1 MSRTDDL
8 TAILMLLGLGYLV
21 YKGPKVLEG
30 LGETVTEFRTSTRPA
45 AMYSPIWIPPE
56 TWTPIPGPAAQLR
69 QAFKIGPRFINN
81 GKRGELS
88 GISSRGWLTS
98 RDITASER
106 LAFEAEKAGVTDF

>member
-1 MSRTDDL
+1 MSRTDEL
-8 TAILMLLGLGYLV
+8 TAILILLGLGYLV
-21 YKGPKVLEG
+21 YKSSKVFEE
-30 LGETVTEFRTSTRPA
+30 LGETVTGFRKSTRPA
-45 AMYSPIWIPPE
+45 VMYSPFWIPPE

-69 QAFKIGPRFINN
+69 QAFQIGPRIINN
-81 GKRGELS
+81 GKRRELS